1 VCHGEPG
8 AIPAAR
14 CAALGDTSCAARPAA
29 EAAAARGGGR
39 PPCRLRRDGAAR
51 APHFGR
57 QVVQLGQAVVQGQAC
72 LGVVHVRARAKGRP
86 GSTAA

>member
-1 VCHGEPG
+1 MRAPEPG

-14 CAALGDTSCAARPAA
+14 CAARGDTACAARPPA

-39 PPCRLRRDGAAR
+39 PPCRSLRDGAAR
-51 APHFGR
+51 ASHFGR
-57 QVVQLGQAVVQGQAC
+57 QVLQLGQAVVQGQAC
-72 LGVVHVRARAKGRP
+72 LGVVHVHASP